1 MKTNNFTKG
10 MGFGILITVIGATCW
25 GISGCFG
32 QFLFQEKNITAEWL
46 VAIRLLGAGL
56 LLILMGFFRDG
67 KNNIS
72 IFKNKKD
79 TLNLVIFS
87 FLGMLVCQYTYF
99 AAIQY
104 SNAGTATVLQ
114 STSSIMILIV
124 VCIKEKRIPNIV
136 ESIAI
141 IGASIGVFLL
151 ATHGN
156 INSLVITKLALIYGI
171 GAAIGAVLYNMLA
184 TDILNKHGVYQVV
197 GYGMLISGV
206 AFNLLIRPWNYNIS
220 FDFEMILAL
229 LGVIIIGTAISFS
242 CYLKGVSIIGPL
254 KGSILGNIEPVVAI
268 IVAVLF
274 LNSSFDFIDFL
285 GFTFILGTVIFLSLK
300 RKDE

>member
-1 MKTNNFTKG
+1 MNDFTKSIK
-10 MGFGILITVIGATCW
+10 FGIIITIIGASCW

-32 QFLFQEKNITAEWL
+32 QFLFEEKGIKTEWL
-46 VAIRLLGAGL
+46 VSLRLVFAGMLL
-56 LLILMGFFRDG
+56 LLIGFIKDK
-67 KNNIS
+67 KNNLS
-72 IFKNKKD
+72 IFKDKKD
-79 TLNLVIFS
+79 LFQLIIFS

-114 STSSIMILIV
+114 STSQVIILIV
-124 VCIKEKRIPNIV
+124 LCVREKRIPNKL
-136 ESIAI
+136 EGIAI
-141 IGASIGVFLL
+141 LGVSIGVFLL

-156 INSLVITKLALIYGI
+156 INNLIITKNALIYGI
-171 GAAIGAVLYNMLA
+171 GAAIGAVLYNILA

-254 KGSILGNIEPVVAI
+254 TGSILGNIEPVVAI